1 MLGSSMSIAGAN
13 FVLNTIVADTLQQFA
28 DELEKADDFN
38 KAVKEVI
45 KKAIQSI
52 RELFLTV
59 TDILMSG
66 LQKLRNADFQ
76 MLNLW

>member
-45 KKAIQSI
+45 KKAITEHQRVIFNGDGYSD
-52 RELFLTV
+52 ELSL
-59 TDILMSG
+59 IHI
-66 LQKLRNADFQ
+66 
-76 MLNLW
+76 